1 MSKKAIIIT
10 LVVVVVG
17 VFAVISL
24 MSDSSKATNVSSA
37 AVERQNLAE
46 KVSAS
51 GRIQPQTK
59 VDITSEITGEIIDLP
74 VIEGQAVRTG
84 DLLVVLDTIQIK
96 ADVRQAR
103 YALDGA
109 RASLEGAATRL
120 DEAEEEYQRQQ
131 SLFEKD
137 GTAETALSSA
147 RYAYLNAKAARDGAQ
162 AQARGT
168 EAAYEKQLDR
178 LSKAKIAAPMDGV
191 VTFLDCEVGEIAA
204 AQTSFTQGKT
214 LMTISDLSVFEVEV
228 EVDETEINKIELG
241 QYSEIEV
248 DAIPDTSFT
257 GEVVEIGNTAIM
269 VGMGTQDQSTNFRVK
284 VMFVDADI
292 ALRPGMSATVDITS
306 AEHRAVLA
314 IPFAS
319 VVMRGYDL
327 DSLESAR
334 RDEAADDTGS
344 LEVQAAENQAD
355 EAEVEEEAEEAA
367 EEDEPAVKDEEEKRE
382 DIKGVFVIRDGV
394 ARFVQIE
401 TGIAGQKNIEVVSGL
416 EEADSVIS
424 GPYAVLRTIKD
435 GDPVNITGDNN
446 GNGDED
452 S

>member
-1 MSKKAIIIT
+1 
-10 LVVVVVG
+10 
-17 VFAVISL
+17 
-24 MSDSSKATNVSSA
+24 
-37 AVERQNLAE
+37 
-46 KVSAS
+46 
-51 GRIQPQTK
+51 
-59 VDITSEITGEIIDLP
+59 
-74 VIEGQAVRTG
+74 
-84 DLLVVLDTIQIK
+84 
-96 ADVRQAR
+96 
-103 YALDGA
+103 
-109 RASLEGAATRL
+109 
-120 DEAEEEYQRQQ
+120 
-131 SLFEKD
+131 
-137 GTAETALSSA
+137 
-147 RYAYLNAKAARDGAQ
+147 
-162 AQARGT
+162 
-168 EAAYEKQLDR
+168 
-178 LSKAKIAAPMDGV
+178 
-191 VTFLDCEVGEIAA
+191 
-204 AQTSFTQGKT
+204 
-214 LMTISDLSVFEVEV
+214 
-228 EVDETEINKIELG
+228 
-241 QYSEIEV
+241 
-248 DAIPDTSFT
+248 
-257 GEVVEIGNTAIM
+257 
-269 VGMGTQDQSTNFRVK
+269 
-284 VMFVDADI
+284 
-292 ALRPGMSATVDITS
+292 MSATVDITS